1 MHKHLLSAVSCFC
14 CLELLSLGDEPAF
27 RFTATTTV
35 ATGTS
40 GVAAAAADDG
50 VCSDDDND
58 NDDDDDENGPW
69 QSTRQNTGQNSK
81 QKLENVWQSPI
92 CSPPDPAL
100 NSSMSGTA
108 AAR

>member
-1 MHKHLLSAVSCFC
+1 
-14 CLELLSLGDEPAF
+14 LGDEPAF
-27 RFTATTTV
+27 PFTAIATV
-35 ATGTS
+35 GGSAAGTS
-40 GVAAAAADDG
+40 GVAAATADDD
-50 VCSDDDND
+50 VSCDDDNEND
-58 NDDDDDENGPW
+58 NDDDDENGPW

>member
-1 MHKHLLSAVSCFC
+1 
-14 CLELLSLGDEPAF
+14 LGDKPAF
-27 RFTATTTV
+27 PFTAITTV
-35 ATGTS
+35 AAGTS

-58 NDDDDDENGPW
+58 NDDDDDDENGPW
-69 QSTRQNTGQNSK
+69 QSNRQNTGQNSK